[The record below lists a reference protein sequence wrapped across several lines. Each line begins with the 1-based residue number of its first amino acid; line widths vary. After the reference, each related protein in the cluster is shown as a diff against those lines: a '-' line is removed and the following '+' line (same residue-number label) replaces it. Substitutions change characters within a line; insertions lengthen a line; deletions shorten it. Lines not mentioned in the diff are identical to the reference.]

1 MRGACLSPPA
11 PVFCEFAA
19 RQVAGKVRP
28 VFGGEKG
35 WECKQGCSRGTRM
48 AKQALVFAGAS
59 KDVLGKAY
67 QVIAYGC
74 LDDIYHPESGHLAF
88 HPPQPATLD

>member
-1 MRGACLSPPA
+1 
-11 PVFCEFAA
+11 
-19 RQVAGKVRP
+19 
-28 VFGGEKG
+28 
-35 WECKQGCSRGTRM
+35 M